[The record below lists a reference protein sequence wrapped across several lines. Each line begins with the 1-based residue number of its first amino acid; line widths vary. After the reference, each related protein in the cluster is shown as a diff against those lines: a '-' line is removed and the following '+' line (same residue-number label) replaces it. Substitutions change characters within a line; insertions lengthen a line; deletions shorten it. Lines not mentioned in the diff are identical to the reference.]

1 MRPRLL
7 HPDEDLDLDHPVP
20 SNAHELLRDL
30 GLDDLVAGMAAGDTT
45 IAEVARHTLLT
56 SLTDPA
62 VIGYRQAVLRD
73 ALAHPELLRTLHRL
87 AEGALLR
94 EQHVYHGLV
103 SNPGSVLKRATEVLE
118 LALEDLRRLRD
129 LAARYVDEV
138 RSPALTALFTTLR
151 DQFDEPALAA
161 FDAQV
166 QQLRFR
172 DGVVVSARLGLG
184 CRATDLVLRA
194 RPSRGPVLRR
204 LLPPSRSSTVIRID
218 DASDVDRRALTD
230 LREQALGDAAKVMG
244 RVSDEVLRFLTLLHQ
259 ELGFYVGCLALYD
272 RLRVAGAPVC
282 FPDPSTDA
290 RPVLVARELY
300 DPGLSLRTGGRVVG
314 NDVAADGVPLV
325 MVTGA
330 NQGGKSTF
338 LRSVG
343 LAQLMLQA
351 GTFVAAGS
359 FRATVATRL
368 FTHVE
373 RDEDTTLRSG
383 RLDAE
388 LREMRAIDDQLAPG
402 DLLLC
407 NESFSST
414 NEREGSL
421 LAHAIVR
428 AHVESG
434 VRVVYVTHLFD
445 LARAL
450 HEDAPATTCFL
461 RAERR
466 EDGTRTFK
474 LLAGP
479 PLPTSFGEDLYRR
492 IFGEDGEPDRDRGG
506 GGDGDGTAGL
516 RSSAT

>member
-7 HPDEDLDLDHPVP
+7 HPDEDLDLDRPVP
-20 SNAHELLRDL
+20 GNADELLRDL
-30 GLDDLVAGMAAGDTT
+30 GLDDVIAGMAAGDGT

-56 SLTDPA
+56 SLQDPA

-73 ALAHPELLRTLHRL
+73 ALAQPELFRTLYRTV
-87 AEGALLR
+87 EDALQR
-94 EQHVYHGLV
+94 EQHVYHGLI
-103 SNPGSVLKRATEVLE
+103 SNPSSVLKRAAEVLE
-118 LALEDLRRLRD
+118 LALEDLQRLRD
-129 LAARYVDEV
+129 LAAGAVATA
-138 RSPALTALFTTLR
+138 RSPALTTLLTTLV
-151 DQFDEPALAA
+151 DELDDAALAG
-161 FDAQV
+161 FEAQV

-194 RPSRGPVLRR
+194 RHERGPVLRR
-204 LLPPSRSSTVIRID
+204 LLPASRASNLVRID

-230 LREQALGDAAKVMG
+230 LREQALGEAAVLMG
-244 RVSDEVLRFLTLLHQ
+244 RVTEEVLRFLTLLRQ
-259 ELGFYVGCLALYD
+259 EVGFYVGCLALHD
-272 RLRVAGAPVC
+272 RLRASGAPVC
-282 FPDPSTDA
+282 FPEPSTDP
-290 RPVLVARELY
+290 RPVLVAQELY
-300 DPGLSLRTGGRVVG
+300 DPGLSLRTDEQVVG

-351 GTFVAAGS
+351 GMFVPATS
-359 FRATVATRL
+359 FRATVAARL

-421 LAHAIVR
+421 LAHDIVR
-428 AHVESG
+428 ALVESG

-450 HEDAPATTCFL
+450 HEDASTATCFL

-492 IFGEDGEPDRDRGG
+492 IFGEDDADDAATRAAA
-506 GGDGDGTAGL
+506 AG
-516 RSSAT
+516 A

>member
-1 MRPRLL
+1 LL
-7 HPDEDLDLDHPVP
+7 HPDADLDLDRPLP
-20 SNAHELLRDL
+20 TNAGELLRDL
-30 GLDDLVAGMAAGDTT
+30 GLDDVVAGMAGTDPV

-56 SLTDPA
+56 SLTDPD
-62 VIGYRQAVLRD
+62 VISYRQAVLRD
-73 ALAHPELLRTLHRL
+73 ALAHPELFRTLYRR

-103 SNPGSVLKRATEVLE
+103 SNPSSVLKRATDVLD
-118 LALEDLRRLRD
+118 LAVEDLRRLRD
-129 LAARYVDEV
+129 LATGYLGQV
-138 RSPALTALFTTLR
+138 RSPALAALLTTLR
-151 DQFDEPALAA
+151 DDLDEPTLAA
-161 FDAQV
+161 FEAQV

-194 RPSRGPVLRR
+194 GPARGPVLRR
-204 LLPPSRSSTVIRID
+204 LRTPARSSTTIRID

-230 LREQALGDAAKVMG
+230 LREQALGDAAQVMG
-244 RVSDEVLRFLTLLHQ
+244 DVTDEVLGFLTLLRQ
-259 ELGFYVGCLALYD
+259 ELGFYVGCLALHD
-272 RLRVAGAPVC
+272 RLRATGAPVC
-282 FPDPSTDA
+282 FPEPSTDT
-290 RPVLVARELY
+290 RPVLVAGELY
-300 DPGLSLRTGGRVVG
+300 DAGLGLRTGERVVG
-314 NDVAADGVPLV
+314 NDVTADGVPLV

-351 GTFVAAGS
+351 GMFVPARS
-359 FRATVATRL
+359 FRATVAARL

-373 RDEDTTLRSG
+373 RNEDTTMRSG

-421 LAHAIVR
+421 LAHGIVR
-428 AHVESG
+428 ALIESG

-445 LARAL
+445 LARSL
-450 HEDAPATTCFL
+450 HEDDATDTCFL

-466 EDGTRTFK
+466 DDGTRTFK

-492 IFGEDGEPDRDRGG
+492 IFGEDGTGTDRPPVEPPADERGSDPPAPSG
-506 GGDGDGTAGL
+506 
-516 RSSAT
+516 

>member
-7 HPDEDLDLDHPVP
+7 HPDEDLDLDRPLP
-20 SNAHELLRDL
+20 TNADELLRDL
-30 GLDDLVAGMAAGDTT
+30 GLDDVVAGMAAADPV

-56 SLTDPA
+56 SSSDPT

-73 ALAHPELLRTLHRL
+73 ALAHPELVRTLHRL
-87 AEGALLR
+87 ADEALLR

-103 SNPGSVLKRATEVLE
+103 SNPSSVLKRATEVLA
-118 LALEDLRRLRD
+118 LAVEDLRRLRD
-129 LAARYVDEV
+129 LAGRYVDEV

-151 DQFDEPALAA
+151 DELDDPTLAGFDTL
-161 FDAQV
+161 V

-194 RPSRGPVLRR
+194 RPGRGPVLRR
-204 LLPPSRSSTVIRID
+204 LLPPARSSTVIRID
-218 DASDVDRRALTD
+218 DSSDVDRRALTD
-230 LREQALGDAAKVMG
+230 LREQALSDAAQVMG
-244 RVSDEVLRFLTLLHQ
+244 QVTDEVLRFLTLLRQ
-259 ELGFYVGCLALYD
+259 ELGFYVGCLALHD
-272 RLRVAGAPVC
+272 RLRATGAPVC
-282 FPDPSTDA
+282 FPEPSTDS
-290 RPVLVARELY
+290 RPVLVATELY
-300 DPGLSLRTGGRVVG
+300 DPGLSLRTGERVVG
-314 NDVAADGVPLV
+314 NDVTADGLPLV

-343 LAQLMLQA
+343 LAQLLLQA
-351 GTFVAAGS
+351 GMFVAATS
-359 FRATVATRL
+359 FRSTLASRL

-421 LAHAIVR
+421 LAHGIVR
-428 AHVESG
+428 ALVGSG

-450 HEDAPATTCFL
+450 HEDAAAETCFL

-466 EDGTRTFK
+466 DDGTRTFK

-492 IFGEDGEPDRDRGG
+492 IFADDGGREDGA
-506 GGDGDGTAGL
+506 TAP
-516 RSSAT
+516 AD

>member
-1 MRPRLL
+1 VRVRLL
-7 HPDEDLDLDHPVP
+7 HRDEDLDLERPLP
-20 SNAHELLRDL
+20 PNAAELLRDL
-30 GLDDLVAGMAAGDTT
+30 GLDDVVAGMAGGDAV

-56 SLTDPA
+56 SLTDPTA
-62 VIGYRQAVLRD
+62 IGYRQAVLRD
-73 ALAHPELLRTLHRL
+73 ALAHPELVRALHQV
-87 AEGALLR
+87 AGDALLR

-103 SNPGSVLKRATEVLE
+103 SNPSSVLKRATEVLE
-118 LALEDLRRLRD
+118 LAVDDLRRLRD
-129 LAARYVDEV
+129 LAARHADEV
-138 RSPALTALFTTLR
+138 RSPALRTLFTTLQR
-151 DQFDEPALAA
+151 ALDDPALAA
-161 FDAQV
+161 IAE
-166 QQLRFR
+166 QLGRLRLR
-172 DGVVVSARLGLG
+172 DGVVVSARLGPG
-184 CRATDLVLRA
+184 CRPSGLVLRS
-194 RPSRGPVLRR
+194 PSSRGPVLRR
-204 LLPPSRSSTVIRID
+204 LLPSSRSTSVVRVD
-218 DASDVDRRALTD
+218 DANDVDRRALSD
-230 LREQALGDAAKVMG
+230 LREQALGDAAEVMG
-244 RVSDEVLRFLTLLHQ
+244 RVTDEVLRFLTLLHR
-259 ELGFYVGCLALYD
+259 ELGFYVGCLTLHD
-272 RLRVAGAPVC
+272 RLRATGAPVC
-282 FPDPSTDA
+282 FPEPSTDD
-290 RPVLVARELY
+290 RPVLVAAELY
-300 DPGLSLRTGGRVVG
+300 DPGLSLRSGGPVVG
-314 NDVAADGVPLV
+314 NDVTADDVPLV

-351 GTFVAAGS
+351 GMFVAAAS
-359 FRATVATRL
+359 FRATLAARL

-373 RDEDTTLRSG
+373 RDEDPTLRSG

-388 LREMRAIDDQLAPG
+388 LREMRTIDDQLAPG

-428 AHVESG
+428 ALVESG

-450 HEDAPATTCFL
+450 HEDAPADTCFL

-479 PLPTSFGEDLYRR
+479 PLPTSYGEDLYRR
-492 IFGEDGEPDRDRGG
+492 IFPADEDATRG
-506 GGDGDGTAGL
+506 
-516 RSSAT
+516 

>member
-7 HPDEDLDLDHPVP
+7 HPDEDLDLDRPLP
-20 SNAHELLRDL
+20 SNAAELLRDL
-30 GLDDLVAGMAAGDTT
+30 GLDDVVAGMADGDAVV
-45 IAEVARHTLLT
+45 AEVARHTLLS
-56 SLTDPA
+56 SLTDPT
-62 VIGYRQAVLRD
+62 VIAYRQAVLRD
-73 ALAHPELLRTLHRL
+73 ALAQPELIRTLARL
-87 AEGALLR
+87 ADGALQR

-103 SNPGSVLKRATEVLE
+103 SNPSSVLKRATEVLE
-118 LALEDLRRLRD
+118 LAVDDLRRLRD
-129 LAARYVDEV
+129 IAVRHADAV

-151 DQFDEPALAA
+151 TALDEPTLAA
-161 FDAQV
+161 FDTQL

-172 DGVVVSARLGLG
+172 DGVVVAARLGLG

-194 RPSRGPVLRR
+194 RATRSPVMRR
-204 LLPPSRSSTVIRID
+204 LLPPSRSGTVIRID

-230 LREQALGDAAKVMG
+230 LREQALGDAAEVMG
-244 RVSDEVLRFLTLLHQ
+244 RVTDEVLRFLTRLRQ
-259 ELGFYVGCLALYD
+259 ELGFYVGCLALHD
-272 RLRVAGAPVC
+272 RLRATGAPVC
-282 FPDPSTDA
+282 FPEPVTGA
-290 RPVLVARELY
+290 RPVLVADELY
-300 DPGLSLRTGGRVVG
+300 DAGLSVRTDEPVIG

-351 GTFVAAGS
+351 GMFVAAGS
-359 FRATVATRL
+359 LRATVASRL

-373 RDEDTTLRSG
+373 RDEDATLRSG

-421 LAHAIVR
+421 LAHDIVR
-428 AHVESG
+428 ALVESG

-445 LARAL
+445 LARAI
-450 HEDAPATTCFL
+450 HEDVAADTCFL

-466 EDGTRTFK
+466 EDGTRSFK
-474 LLAGP
+474 LLPGP

-492 IFGEDGEPDRDRGG
+492 IVEDDQ
-506 GGDGDGTAGL
+506 
-516 RSSAT
+516 ATSR